1 MREAVRRAP
10 TTTHWLVLDAEGISH
25 VETTGLQALGLLLA
39 GVHPKNLMPAAA
51 AGGEARTTR
60 TIDH

>member
-25 VETTGLQALGLLLA
+25 VDTTGLQALGSA
-39 GVHPKNLMPAAA
+39 YCWPA
-51 AGGEARTTR
+51 
-60 TIDH
+60 